1 MITHVLKDGTKL
13 NDISGRVIKQDDFK
27 FVYEIIKRIE
37 QRGEKETEGKNATTL
52 CRSNLP
58 CL

>member
-37 QRGEKETEGKNATTL
+37 QRGEKETEGEKCNDFM
-52 CRSNLP
+52 
-58 CL
+58 